1 MIIQWKPCC
10 ILTPETLF
18 CSSIGLL
25 SLHTGSKHSKQR
37 PPSVWEDQEG
47 GGEMRSS
54 HILIIQRDLMGWI
67 RCCVEW
73 VYLYGTAG
81 LLSGVE
87 WLGWIRC
94 CVERVYLY
102 GTAGLLSGVVG
113 LVSAVSYESS
123 RKGQGD
129 EWVFGW
135 NDQSW
140 RLFLFR
146 SCSYFRH
153 NNTQTEL
160 PLVARSGIVV
170 YVEHRAGTLC
180 RRVIVSEAV
189 EGQSSDHMCT
199 NVLFFL
205 LCVCVWFISEA
216 FLLHFLKSSSHP
228 DSNE

>member
-1 MIIQWKPCC
+1 MKTLLYLNPRNPCLLLHRTPVTSHWIQTQQTETSICLRGTGGWKGDELQSYPDH
-10 ILTPETLF
+10 PDRF
-18 CSSIGLL
+18 NGLNQVL
-25 SLHTGSKHSKQR
+25 CRMGV
-37 PPSVWEDQEG
+37 SVWYY
-47 GGEMRSS
+47 
-54 HILIIQRDLMGWI
+54 WA
-67 RCCVEW
+67 VE
-73 VYLYGTAG
+73 
-81 LLSGVE
+81 LSGWVE
-87 WLGWIRC
+87 
-94 CVERVYLY
+94 
-102 GTAGLLSGVVG
+102 
-113 LVSAVSYESS
+113 SAVTYESS

-160 PLVARSGIVV
+160 PLVARSRIVV
-170 YVEHRAGTLC
+170 YVEHRAGTPC

-199 NVLFFL
+199 NVLFIW
-205 LCVCVWFISEA
+205 LCVCDLFQKH
-216 FLLHFLKSSSHP
+216 FCLHLLKSSYHP

>member
-1 MIIQWKPCC
+1 
-10 ILTPETLF
+10 
-18 CSSIGLL
+18 
-25 SLHTGSKHSKQR
+25 
-37 PPSVWEDQEG
+37 
-47 GGEMRSS
+47 MRSS
-54 HILIIQRDLMGWI
+54 HILIIQRDLM
-67 RCCVEW
+67 C
-73 VYLYGTAG
+73 
-81 LLSGVE
+81 
-87 WLGWIRC
+87 WIRC

-113 LVSAVSYESS
+113 LVSAVTYESS

-205 LCVCVWFISEA
+205 LCVCVIYFRRIFVTFIEI
-216 FLLHFLKSSSHP
+216 LLSSW
-228 DSNE
+228 